1 MKKTGISIIA
11 VAASLMLLPLAS
23 VAQKSIN
30 YKVVKVQGEI
40 QRVKTGNL
48 LVVGDDILSSENFN
62 FKTTYSRAVVVS
74 KESGCVVL
82 SARSDNS
89 GPQFLPVSNS
99 MSVRVAL
106 PAQPS
111 EIIEYY
117 YGDIFISGY
126 DSLKI
131 DTEKLRIND
140 DGYFVVS
147 YNSESKTYSE
157 RMEYANGKRV
167 LPQSLLSDKPAK
179 VTLTYNDEFGE
190 SNKTEFT
197 PVFADVS
204 FKDEVISVFDTVK
217 GSRDTKIAAVT
228 SFVNEFYGKTTEDA
242 IDAWVKNILKL

>member
-1 MKKTGISIIA
+1 MKITGISIKAI
-11 VAASLMLLPLAS
+11 VVSLMLIPLAS
-23 VAQKSIN
+23 VAQKN

-40 QRVKTGNL
+40 QRVKTGGL
-48 LVVGDDILSSENFN
+48 LVVGEDILDNENFE
-62 FKTTYSRAVVVS
+62 FKTSYSRAFVVN
-74 KESGCVVL
+74 KETGCKVL
-82 SARSDNS
+82 SARNDNS
-89 GPQFLPVSNS
+89 GPQFLPMSNS

-117 YGDIFISGY
+117 YGDIFVSGY

-131 DTEKLRIND
+131 DNEKLRIND

-147 YNSESKTYSE
+147 YNTGSKDYSE
-157 RMEYANGKRV
+157 RMEYNNGKLV
-167 LPQSLLSDKPAK
+167 LPYCMILDKPAK

-197 PVFADVS
+197 PVYADIS
-204 FKDEVISVFDTVK
+204 FKDEISAVFDNVK
-217 GSRDTKIAAVT
+217 GSREDKVAAVS

-242 IDAWVKNILKL
+242 VEAWIKNILRL